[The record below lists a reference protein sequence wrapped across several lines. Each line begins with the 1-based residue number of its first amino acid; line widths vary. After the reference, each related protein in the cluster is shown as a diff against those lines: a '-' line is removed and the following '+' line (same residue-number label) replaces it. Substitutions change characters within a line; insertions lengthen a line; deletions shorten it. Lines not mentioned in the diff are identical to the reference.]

1 RASRKVYALP
11 FDAQR
16 AVAVARRGL
25 ALMVLLTVAG
35 IAVIAWRHDRLW
47 EDDLANLSPI
57 SESAKVLDAALRS
70 DLGAPDMRFLAVAR
84 GKDREAALEA
94 VEAAEL
100 MLRQALERGWI
111 AGYDTPA
118 RYLPSAKTQERR
130 RAALPDTPTLRRNLE
145 LAARE
150 LPFREGLFE
159 PFVQAVEKARS
170 GPLLT
175 AETLRG
181 TAYALKVEGLLV
193 RDGEGWAALAPLSG
207 VKQAAELSAA
217 LGAAGCELLDL
228 RGESNNLV

>member
-25 ALMVLLTVAG
+25 ALMVLLSVAG

-47 EDDLANLSPI
+47 EDDLASLSPI
-57 SESAKVLDAALRS
+57 SESAKALDAALRGE
-70 DLGAPDMRFLAVAR
+70 LGAPDVRFLAVAR
-84 GKDREAALEA
+84 GKDREAALES
-94 VEAAEL
+94 VEAGEGV
-100 MLRQALERGWI
+100 LRQAVERGWI

-118 RYLPSAKTQERR
+118 RYSPSGKTQERR
-130 RAALPDTPTLRRNLE
+130 RAALPDAPTLRRNLE
-145 LAARE
+145 AATRE

-175 AETLRG
+175 AEALRG
-181 TAYALKVEGLLV
+181 TAYGLKV
-193 RDGEGWAALAPLSG
+193 DA
-207 VKQAAELSAA
+207 
-217 LGAAGCELLDL
+217 
-228 RGESNNLV
+228 